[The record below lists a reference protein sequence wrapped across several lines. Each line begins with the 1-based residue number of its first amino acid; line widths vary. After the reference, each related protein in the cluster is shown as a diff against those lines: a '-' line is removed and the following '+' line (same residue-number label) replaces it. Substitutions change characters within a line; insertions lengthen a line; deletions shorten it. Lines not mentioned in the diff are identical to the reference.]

1 MSIKPVSSFDFYWWR
16 SKAYKPLLH
25 ISKGRDHE
33 YDRSHHD
40 YVNEISDNLLY
51 APFDLDLEV
60 EAKAKDLAYFAL
72 RDKYKEL
79 VA

>member
-1 MSIKPVSSFDFYWWR
+1 M
-16 SKAYKPLLH
+16 H
-25 ISKGRDHE
+25 ISEGRDSE
-33 YDRSHHD
+33 YDRSHHN
-40 YVNEISDNLLY
+40 YVQVIPEMVLY
-51 APFDLDLEV
+51 SPFDISLEV